1 MTDISITTANGEMMT
16 TQCVPHVSLAR
27 TIFLLG
33 LWQDVPLCSG
43 LGKCGLCAVR
53 FLSEP
58 PTPHPEE
65 HKRFSGEELADGWRL
80 ACLHD
85 SVPCSLELPRPRTS
99 PATKTRTGQSGG
111 NFLLAVDL
119 GTTSIHCS
127 ALVNGK
133 RTLLQTG
140 LNPQTGLGSE
150 VMSRLALAA
159 DPQHARTLRSLV
171 IRRLEEYAASAR
183 KTLGGQ
189 CIGMAISGNSA
200 MTYILLGLETA
211 TLAHAPYSLPYA
223 GNDTRTISPNLP
235 PAFIPPLY
243 APFVGADI
251 SAGLAAI
258 HFSENETFPH
268 LLADMGTNGE
278 FVLSLSETE
287 RICASVPM
295 GPALEGVGLRHGQT
309 AGPGVISAFAATPAG
324 IAPQRIP
331 NSENPGDTTPH
342 KAMTGTGYLSL
353 AALLLANGVLD
364 EHGHFRSGCTPLAM
378 KLKTRLTQLGDEPA
392 FAVMPGLIVP
402 ASDMEEILKVKAAF
416 NLAVSELL
424 QNAGL
429 APGDLA
435 AVHVAGAM
443 GEHVSLDDLE
453 TLGFLPHDACA
464 RTTRAGNT
472 SLAGTELLLTRPEAR
487 LWLAE
492 TPESMRVLDLTDD
505 PSFGNRYVER
515 MRFTH
520 VD

>member
-1 MTDISITTANGEMMT
+1 MTDISITTASGET
-16 TQCVPHVSLAR
+16 ITAKCCPNVSLAR

-43 LGKCGLCAVR
+43 LGKCGLCRVR
-53 FLSEP
+53 FASEP
-58 PTPHPEE
+58 PAPHPEE
-65 HKRFSGEELADGWRL
+65 RKRFSDEELADGWRL

-85 SVPCSLELPRPRTS
+85 SIPCSLELPVPRQS
-99 PATKTRTGQSGG
+99 PATKKRTRESGG
-111 NFLLAVDL
+111 DFLLAVDL

-127 ALVNGK
+127 ALVKGK

-159 DPQHARTLRSLV
+159 DPQHAQTLRSLV
-171 IRRLEEYAASAR
+171 IRRLEEYVASAR
-183 KTLGGQ
+183 KALGGR
-189 CIGMAISGNSA
+189 CTGMAVSGNPA
-200 MTYILLGLETA
+200 MTYILLGLKTI
-211 TLAHAPYSLPYA
+211 TLASAPYSLPYT

-235 PAFIPPLY
+235 PAFIPPLF

-258 HFSENETFPH
+258 HFSGHEEFPH

-331 NSENPGDTTPH
+331 QDKDSGDTTPH
-342 KAMTGTGYLSL
+342 KALTGTGYLSL

-378 KLKTRLTQLGDEPA
+378 KLKPRLTELGNEPA
-392 FAVMPGLIVP
+392 FTVMPGLTVP

-416 NLAVSELL
+416 NLAVSALM
-424 QNAGL
+424 QAAGL
-429 APGDLA
+429 APRDLA

-453 TLGFLPHDACA
+453 TLGFLPPDVRAH
-464 RTTRAGNT
+464 TTRAGNT
-472 SLAGTELLLTRPEAR
+472 SLAGTELLLTRPEAS

-492 TPESMRVLDLTDD
+492 TPNSMRVLDLTDD

-515 MRFTH
+515 MRFTY